1 MTSSNGIT
9 WTTQIS
15 AAGNAWK
22 SVCWSPQLGL
32 FVAVSDTGTGDR
44 VMTSSNGITWTTQ
57 ISAADNNWRSICW
70 SPELGLFVAVSDS
83 GAGNRVMT
91 SPNGITWTSRTSAA
105 DKIWQSICWSP
116 ELGLFV
122 AVSADGSGTRVM
134 TSSLQ
139 GRPPTSYNVFNDSS
153 YNQIDEFGDW
163 TFNRLKFFNN
173 EGVRIGTQAGQTNQ
187 GTNAIAIGNL
197 AGVTNQIGGSICLNA
212 SGVALNPGVT
222 GFFVDPVRSD
232 ANATPFCVYNT
243 TTKEITYHASSIKYK
258 KNVVNL
264 NQDTAKIYNTI
275 PREYDSKSDNK
286 HHIGYIAEELNDIDA
301 NFTWKNLDGTPE
313 GIEWFNLLIYAIEE
327 IKKLKERI
335 EILEKR

>member
-1 MTSSNGIT
+1 
-9 WTTQIS
+9 
-15 AAGNAWK
+15 
-22 SVCWSPQLGL
+22 
-32 FVAVSDTGTGDR
+32 
-44 VMTSSNGITWTTQ
+44 
-57 ISAADNNWRSICW
+57 
-70 SPELGLFVAVSDS
+70 
-83 GAGNRVMT
+83 
-91 SPNGITWTSRTSAA
+91 
-105 DKIWQSICWSP
+105 
-116 ELGLFV
+116 
-122 AVSADGSGTRVM
+122 M